1 MIQKITIYTP
11 VKQERE
17 VAMHGDL
24 YPDEPVPDELYV
36 CGTCGEE
43 FEAISGHVYNDAPW
57 TYEFHL
63 SRLCKKVRA

>member
-1 MIQKITIYTP
+1 
-11 VKQERE
+11 
-17 VAMHGDL
+17 MHGDL